1 MDAVTIHS
9 EHPFMP
15 AEPDRSPV
23 RRLRGRLASPVTLWT
38 AGGPGPDTPRAGLT
52 VSSVL
57 IADGEP
63 GHIVGVIDPLSDL
76 WDSVRAGGAAVV
88 TILDWRQRQLADMFG
103 YVAPAP
109 GGPFAAAQWRQSA
122 FGPVLAADPA
132 VDWAGCR
139 LAEEPARELGWGL
152 LVTLTIVEVHLA
164 VDARQ
169 AGAAQTAN
177 SAAGQDSADATPL
190 APLVHRRGRYLR
202 TIG

>member
-1 MDAVTIHS
+1 METVTIHS

-15 AEPDRSPV
+15 AEQDRSPV

-38 AGGPGPDTPRAGLT
+38 AGGADPDVARAGLT
-52 VSSVL
+52 VSSML
-57 IADGEP
+57 IADGDP
-63 GHIVGVIDPLSDL
+63 GHVVGVIDPLSDL
-76 WDSVRAGGAAVV
+76 WDSMRASGAAVV

-109 GGPFAAAQWRQSA
+109 GGPFAAAKWQQSA
-122 FGPVLAADPA
+122 FGPVLKDDPP

-139 LAEEPARELGWGL
+139 LPDEPARELGWGL
-152 LVTLTIVEVHLA
+152 LVTLEIVEVHLA
-164 VDARQ
+164 DSVAEPAD
-169 AGAAQTAN
+169 
-177 SAAGQDSADATPL
+177 SAADSAETAV

>member
-1 MDAVTIHS
+1 MTIHS

-15 AEPDRSPV
+15 AEQDRSPV

-38 AGGPGPDTPRAGLT
+38 AGGAGSESPRAGLT
-52 VSSVL
+52 VSSML
-57 IADGEP
+57 IADGDP
-63 GHIVGVIDPLSDL
+63 GHIVGVIDPLSDV
-76 WDSVRAGGAAVV
+76 WDSMRASGAAVV

-139 LAEEPARELGWGL
+139 LSGEPARELGWGL
-152 LVTLTIVEVHLA
+152 LVTLEIVEVQLA
-164 VDARQ
+164 DSGLAAASGADSV
-169 AGAAQTAN
+169 AGSTAAQDLPENPPA
-177 SAAGQDSADATPL
+177 